1 MDCIHSLA
9 ISTISEGLYLINV
22 KSSEVSLSP
31 LQLYPLLTGHYL
43 CYPVC
48 YNFMSTASSTTN
60 ALSMQPLRRI
70 SYRVSIPEL
79 AHESSLLRDIDLLE
93 FTCPVALLEEN
104 SHVAEIL
111 DTRTMERKA
120 DFENILQESR
130 LKDIFPSIVVNIT
143 DNVVTLHNPTI

>member
-1 MDCIHSLA
+1 MGVGDARWDVDGDAEQRDVHVRGGRERKRGIRD
-9 ISTISEGLYLINV
+9 
-22 KSSEVSLSP
+22 
-31 LQLYPLLTGHYL
+31 
-43 CYPVC
+43 
-48 YNFMSTASSTTN
+48 
-60 ALSMQPLRRI
+60 RRRM

-111 DTRTMERKA
+111 DTSTMERKA
-120 DFENILQESR
+120 DIENILQESR